1 MNDDYIPGTLESQKF
16 LHRKPQYYEGL
27 KKTLALGYSSEEL
40 LHYFPA
46 FVGHMTLSRY
56 LCLYE
61 AYKMCSGV
69 AGHIAELGVY
79 KGAGTLLFA
88 KLTQIFEPESL
99 VQVHGFDWFKGT
111 APTDEEPNVHAGS
124 YCESKDRLLQLV
136 EAQGLNH
143 IVRIHDID
151 LTSDLPQFFEQYPHL
166 QFKLIFLDAGLH
178 DVVYQSIKHFWP
190 RLTPGGVLVLDQFNH
205 ELAPGET
212 RAVKELLPDAKVRT
226 FPFGWLPSA
235 YIVKE

>member
-1 MNDDYIPGTLESQKF
+1 MNSDYTPGDLESLKF
-16 LHRKPQYYEGL
+16 MHRKPMYYKGL
-27 KKTLALGYSSEEL
+27 QDTLALGYSNEEL
-40 LHYFPA
+40 LHYFPC

-61 AYKMCSGV
+61 AYKMCAGV

-99 VQVHGFDWFKGT
+99 VQVHGFDWFRGT
-111 APTDEEPNVHAGS
+111 EPTSEEPNVHAGS
-124 YCESKDRLLQLV
+124 YTESKARLLSLV
-136 EAQGLNH
+136 AAQNVSN
-143 IVRIHDID
+143 IVRIHDLD
-151 LTSDLPQFFEQYPHL
+151 LTKNLPEFFGKYPHL
-166 QFKLIFLDAGLH
+166 QFKLVFLDAGLH
-178 DVVYQSIKHFWP
+178 DVVYHSIEHFWQ
-190 RLTPGGVLVLDQFNH
+190 RLTPGGILVLDQFNH

-212 RAVKELLPDAKVRT
+212 RAVKALLPNAKIKT